1 MAAPKNWKIRNI
13 CQTINFFDM
22 RKEQKLFIMK
32 KHTFLS
38 NFIKISQKLTKLSTF
53 KILQK
58 CEKLCFFH
66 VFSLYFEKYQFYI
79 YFVRTKIVPNDLL
92 LLHAKLQE
100 KILINHRFMSIW
112 KNPRW
117 PPKNIKFN
125 NICKTINIFDTLKE
139 QKLFPIKKYTFHQN
153 FINIEPKIKKLCP
166 LEKCKKW
173 KSVFSSR
180 YFSR

>member
-1 MAAPKNWKIRNI
+1 
-13 CQTINFFDM
+13 M

-38 NFIKISQKLTKLSTF
+38 NLIKIGQKLTKLSTF

-117 PPKNIKFN
+117 PTKNIKFN
-125 NICKTINIFDTLKE
+125 NICKTINIFDTHEE
-139 QKLFPIKKYTFHQN
+139 QNLFILNEYTKFH
-153 FINIEPKIKKLCP
+153 
-166 LEKCKKW
+166 
-173 KSVFSSR
+173 
-180 YFSR
+180 

>member
-1 MAAPKNWKIRNI
+1 MGHKLVDEKFQNGRQKIQDGRQKKWKIRNI

-38 NFIKISQKLTKLSTF
+38 NFIKIGQKLTKLSTF

-58 CEKLCFFH
+58 CEKLCFFSC
-66 VFSLYFEKYQFYI
+66 FSLYFEKYQFYV

-92 LLHAKLQE
+92 LLNAKLQE

-125 NICKTINIFDTLKE
+125 NIYKTINILDTHKA
-139 QKLFPIKKYTFHQN
+139 QKLFLIKNTHFLKIS
-153 FINIEPKIKKLCP
+153 FILNKK
-166 LEKCKKW
+166 
-173 KSVFSSR
+173 
-180 YFSR
+180 